1 MKKDLIK
8 FGITPKQKKVYDFI
22 KSYIKKHKYSPSYD
36 EIKEANKLSS
46 KSHVRQV
53 IIQLQDRN
61 YITVKY
67 GKSRSVTIL

>member
-36 EIKEANKLSS
+36 EIREAN
-46 KSHVRQV
+46 
-53 IIQLQDRN
+53 N
-61 YITVKY
+61 
-67 GKSRSVTIL
+67 